1 MSFSFFRSSSSK
13 VEQEHIPPSST
24 DLPVLAQQETT
35 SNNHAQSV
43 LDIVHNYLD
52 DQSFNNEELPYQL
65 KNQTLAIKDLIDN
78 YIQAAVLSIERSVQT
93 ARLLTEFNTHGY
105 LFNKNFSEDAD
116 RMRGFA
122 ASVEE
127 LSGTAKEIANHSY
140 HASQVT
146 ETTRQTAA
154 DAAGIIKNL
163 TVELNTV
170 RTTITKID
178 KQMSEFMRQTESINH
193 LSETIQ
199 QIASQT
205 NLLALNAAIEAAR
218 AGEHG
223 RGFAVVADEVRKLS
237 EKTNLAVKQIQDS
250 SKAISSQS
258 STITTYVSESGSSV
272 DSTLSAFDTLVG
284 SLNESVKTAE
294 QASSAV
300 AQISSASKDQS
311 IATEDLSRVLFGLDT
326 SLESHKHT
334 LENLFSLS
342 DQMTS
347 FNTEAVT
354 CFAKIHFDSI
364 LISIAKSDHISWVKR
379 VSDSVI
385 GKTSVHSKELT
396 DHYACR
402 LGKWYYTIGTQR
414 YSNYHEFTSLEPIHK
429 KVHET
434 GKLIVDAVERGDV
447 DRARTQL
454 DVLFDLREQVIQKL
468 DGLLLAITS

>member
-294 QASSAV
+294 QASSA
-300 AQISSASKDQS
+300 
-311 IATEDLSRVLFGLDT
+311 
-326 SLESHKHT
+326 
-334 LENLFSLS
+334 
-342 DQMTS
+342 
-347 FNTEAVT
+347 
-354 CFAKIHFDSI
+354 
-364 LISIAKSDHISWVKR
+364 
-379 VSDSVI
+379 
-385 GKTSVHSKELT
+385 
-396 DHYACR
+396 
-402 LGKWYYTIGTQR
+402 
-414 YSNYHEFTSLEPIHK
+414 
-429 KVHET
+429 
-434 GKLIVDAVERGDV
+434 
-447 DRARTQL
+447 
-454 DVLFDLREQVIQKL
+454 
-468 DGLLLAITS
+468 

>member
-1 MSFSFFRSSSSK
+1 
-13 VEQEHIPPSST
+13 
-24 DLPVLAQQETT
+24 
-35 SNNHAQSV
+35 
-43 LDIVHNYLD
+43 
-52 DQSFNNEELPYQL
+52 
-65 KNQTLAIKDLIDN
+65 
-78 YIQAAVLSIERSVQT
+78 
-93 ARLLTEFNTHGY
+93 
-105 LFNKNFSEDAD
+105 
-116 RMRGFA
+116 MRGFA

-284 SLNESVKTAE
+284 SSMNP
-294 QASSAV
+294 
-300 AQISSASKDQS
+300 SKLQ
-311 IATEDLSRVLFGLDT
+311 
-326 SLESHKHT
+326 
-334 LENLFSLS
+334 N
-342 DQMTS
+342 
-347 FNTEAVT
+347 
-354 CFAKIHFDSI
+354 
-364 LISIAKSDHISWVKR
+364 KR
-379 VSDSVI
+379 V
-385 GKTSVHSKELT
+385 
-396 DHYACR
+396 
-402 LGKWYYTIGTQR
+402 
-414 YSNYHEFTSLEPIHK
+414 PP
-429 KVHET
+429 
-434 GKLIVDAVERGDV
+434 
-447 DRARTQL
+447 
-454 DVLFDLREQVIQKL
+454 
-468 DGLLLAITS
+468 

>member
-1 MSFSFFRSSSSK
+1 MSFSFFRSSVITDK
-13 VEQEHIPPSST
+13 ENQLSST
-24 DLPVLAQQETT
+24 SSDVPALLSQTPTNNDAAYVLEA
-35 SNNHAQSV
+35 
-43 LDIVHNYLD
+43 LYNYLNNQYFD
-52 DQSFNNEELPYQL
+52 DSALPDHL
-65 KNQTLAIKDLIDN
+65 KHQVDGIKHMIDE
-78 YIQAAVLSIERSVQT
+78 YIHAAVLSIEKSVQT
-93 ARLLTEFNTHGY
+93 ARLLTEFNTHGFI
-105 LFNKNFSEDAD
+105 FNKRFMEDAD
-116 RMRGFA
+116 RMGGFA
-122 ASVEE
+122 AAVEE
-127 LSGTAKEIANHSY
+127 LSGTAKEIAEHSL

-154 DAAGIIKNL
+154 EAAGIIEHL
-163 TVELNTV
+163 SLELNAV
-170 RTTITKID
+170 RTAITKID
-178 KQMSEFMRQTESINH
+178 SQMLDFIRQTESINH

-250 SKAISSQS
+250 SKAISTQS
-258 STITTYVSESGSSV
+258 STMTTHVKESGHSI
-272 DSTLSAFDTLVG
+272 DSTLSAFETLVG
-284 SLNESVKTAE
+284 SLHESVRKAE

-300 AQISSASKDQS
+300 SQITSASKDQS
-311 IATEDLSRVLFGLDT
+311 LATDDLSRVLFGLDS

-334 LENLFSLS
+334 LSNLFSLS

-354 CFAKIHFDSI
+354 SFAKIHFDTI

-385 GKTSVHSKELT
+385 GKSSVHSKELS
-396 DHYACR
+396 DHFACR
-402 LGKWYYTIGTQR
+402 LGKWYYSVGKER
-414 YSNYHEFTSLEPIHK
+414 YGSYHEFISLEPIHK

-434 GKLIVDAVERGDV
+434 GKYIVDAVDRGDM
-447 DRARTQL
+447 DQARAQL

-468 DGLLLAITS
+468 DGLLIAIAS

>member
-1 MSFSFFRSSSSK
+1 
-13 VEQEHIPPSST
+13 
-24 DLPVLAQQETT
+24 
-35 SNNHAQSV
+35 
-43 LDIVHNYLD
+43 
-52 DQSFNNEELPYQL
+52 
-65 KNQTLAIKDLIDN
+65 
-78 YIQAAVLSIERSVQT
+78 
-93 ARLLTEFNTHGY
+93 
-105 LFNKNFSEDAD
+105 
-116 RMRGFA
+116 
-122 ASVEE
+122 
-127 LSGTAKEIANHSY
+127 
-140 HASQVT
+140 
-146 ETTRQTAA
+146 
-154 DAAGIIKNL
+154 
-163 TVELNTV
+163 
-170 RTTITKID
+170 
-178 KQMSEFMRQTESINH
+178 MSEFMRQTESINH
-193 LSETIQ
+193 LSDTIQ

-272 DSTLSAFDTLVG
+272 DSTLSAFDTLVA

-311 IATEDLSRVLFGLDT
+311 MATEDLSRVLFGLDT

-354 CFAKIHFDSI
+354 CFAKIHFDTI

-385 GKTSVHSKELT
+385 GKISVHSKELS

-402 LGKWYYTIGTQR
+402 LGKWYYSIGTQR
-414 YSNYHEFTSLEPIHK
+414 YGNYHEFTSLEPIHK

-434 GKLIVDAVERGDV
+434 GKYIVDAVDRGNLNEA
-447 DRARTQL
+447 RAQL
-454 DVLFDLREQVIQKL
+454 DILFDLREQVIEKL
-468 DGLLLAITS
+468 DGLLVTISSH